1 MNTVA
6 AFIGLRYS
14 RARSSNRYLS
24 FMTWVSLLGMMLGV
38 IVLIVVVS
46 VMNGFDAE
54 LKRRILGAVPHVF
67 VEDTSISPLELQ
79 RIEGVAAVS
88 RFARHSALLIS
99 GSDSQLVG
107 LYGIDPTRE
116 ALMSIIPGHMSTG
129 DIGRLSQP
137 DGVVLG
143 RALAFRLGVSQGDT
157 LTLLLPVVGEN
168 DRIDTIVRNLELVGT
183 FQLDS
188 ELDYRLALMNV
199 EAVSQA
205 GHGGFRITLHDIFA
219 ANRVASIIRDR
230 YDAEVADWTS
240 EYGDFFRTVRMEKIM
255 MFLLLTLI
263 VAIAAFSIV
272 SSLSMLVREKQAD
285 IAVLRTC
292 GLSTGGVMSIF
303 LVQGS
308 AIGVAGVLLGTVMG
322 VPLAH
327 GVPDIVRYLES
338 VAGGRMLAGTY
349 FDAIPT
355 DVRYGDIATVV
366 VVSLFISLVAT
377 LYPAYRAAA
386 LRPVEILRYE

>member
-1 MNTVA
+1 MNRVA

-14 RARSSNRYLS
+14 RARTRNRYLS
-24 FMTWVSLLGMMLGV
+24 FMTWVSLLGMTLGV

-67 VEDTSISPLELQ
+67 VEGAGVSSEQLQ
-79 RIEGVAAVS
+79 AIEGVAAVG
-88 RFARHSALLIS
+88 RFASHSALLIN

-107 LYGIDPTRE
+107 LYGIEPARE
-116 ALMSIIPGHMSTG
+116 ALMSIIPANMSTG
-129 DIGRLSQP
+129 EISRLARP

-143 RALAFRLGVSQGDT
+143 RALAFRLGLTLGDR
-157 LTLLLPVVGEN
+157 LTLLLPVVGDH
-168 DRIDTIVRNLELVGT
+168 DRIDTMVRNVVLVGT

-199 EAVSQA
+199 DALAEA
-205 GHGGFRITLHDIFA
+205 GHVGYRLRLYDLFTASRI
-219 ANRVASIIRDR
+219 ASVVRQQNG
-230 YDAEVADWTS
+230 VNVVDWTRQ
-240 EYGDFFRTVRMEKIM
+240 YGDFFRTVKMEKIM

-292 GLSTGGVMSIF
+292 GLSTSGVMSIF
-303 LVQGS
+303 LVQGA
-308 AIGVAGVLLGTVMG
+308 AIGAAGVMLGTLMG
-322 VPLAH
+322 VPLAYL
-327 GVPDIVRYLES
+327 VPDIVQYLES
-338 VAGGRMLAGTY
+338 LAGGRMLAGTY
-349 FDAIPT
+349 FDTIPT
-355 DVRYGDIATVV
+355 DVRYADVAMVV
-366 VVSLFISLVAT
+366 VVSLTISIVAT

-386 LRPVEILRYE
+386 LRPAEILRYE